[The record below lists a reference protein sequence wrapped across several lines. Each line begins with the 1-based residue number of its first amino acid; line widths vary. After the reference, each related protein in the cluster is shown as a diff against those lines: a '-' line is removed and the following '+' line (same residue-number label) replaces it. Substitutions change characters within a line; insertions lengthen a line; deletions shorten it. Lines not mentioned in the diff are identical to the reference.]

1 MAVIPNRI
9 WVPNSAGQMVVQWY
23 MIPHLVVW
31 LGVIKTCGTPEARLD
46 GDGKVLRGI
55 YWEALTKR
63 ILGSVVN
70 SVAND

>member
-1 MAVIPNRI
+1 M
-9 WVPNSAGQMVVQWY
+9 VQWY